1 MTTPEAVFA
10 RVAEQPGAAWLDGG
24 ADSWSVLAW
33 APDEVQVGGDWM
45 AFGRRS
51 SARAD
56 GDAPFAG
63 GCLGWVG
70 YEATAA
76 AAPPGT
82 VPEPSTWLARYPG
95 GVCHHPR
102 HGWRIAGPPAFA
114 RDANRWI
121 ADAVPLA
128 PPPPAPVRPTRSRA
142 RAAYRDA
149 FRAIQDWL
157 AAGDCY
163 QVNLTRAV
171 ETDGMGAPF
180 DAYRRLRS
188 ASDAA
193 YGAFL
198 RPTSELAILSNSP
211 ELLLEVDGHAAGSE
225 PIKGTRRRDPG
236 ADALLLAELEASPK
250 ERAELAMIVDLV
262 RNDLGRVAVVGSVHT
277 APRILRSHATVHH
290 ASQRVSAT
298 LRPELDAW
306 DALAALSP
314 AGSVTGAPKRR
325 ATERIAAVEPTP
337 RGVYC
342 GSIGFVSGT
351 RAVWSVAIRTAVQ
364 RGDTARWHVGGGIVA
379 GADPDAEWAETVA
392 KGRALARAL
401 AGTDDA

>member
-1 MTTPEAVFA
+1 MSTPEAVFA
-10 RVAEQPGAAWLDGG
+10 RVADAPGAVWLDGG
-24 ADSWSVLAW
+24 AHSWSILAW
-33 APDEVQVGGDWM
+33 SPDEVQVGGDWM

-51 SARAD
+51 AARAD

-82 VPEPSTWLARYPG
+82 VPEPPTWLARYAG
-95 GVCHHPR
+95 GACFHPQ
-102 HGWRIAGPPAFA
+102 HGWRVAGPPAFV
-114 RDANRWI
+114 RDATRWI
-121 ADAVPLA
+121 ADTQPLP
-128 PPPPAPVRPTRSRA
+128 PPPPAPIRPTRTRA
-142 RAAYRDA
+142 RAEYRDA
-149 FRAIQDWL
+149 FAAIQDWL

-163 QVNLTRAV
+163 QINLTRAV
-171 ETDGMGAPF
+171 TAEGVGAPF
-180 DAYRRLRS
+180 DAYRRLRA

-198 RPTSELAILSNSP
+198 RPAASLAVLSNSP
-211 ELLLEVDGHAAGSE
+211 ELLLDLDGRTVGSE
-225 PIKGTRRRDPG
+225 PIKGTRRRDPR
-236 ADALLLAELEASPK
+236 ADAALLAELDASPK

-262 RNDLGRVAVVGSVHT
+262 RNDLGRVATLGSVRT
-277 APRILRSHATVHH
+277 APRTLRSHATVHH

-298 LRPELDAW
+298 LQPGLDAW

-314 AGSVTGAPKRR
+314 PGSVTGAPKRR

-342 GSIGFVSGT
+342 GSIGFVSGP

-364 RGDTARWHVGGGIVA
+364 HGDTARWQVGGGIVA
-379 GADPDAEWAETVA
+379 GADADAEWAETVA

-401 AGTDDA
+401 AGVDDA